1 MAVVSP
7 PISSEMNLD
16 PETDLESGSGLE
28 LEQEESGAIRCP
40 FDPAKIKMRTVDVVV
55 DQIVTRIDHGQIDL
69 APEFQ
74 RMAGIWNDQRKS
86 RLIESLM
93 LRIPI
98 PAFYVAADDSGRWSI
113 VDGVQRTSTIY
124 GYVKG
129 NFRLSRIEYL
139 TKFDRLPYQ
148 ELPRSMQRRID
159 ETPLVVNVIEPGT
172 PEEVMF
178 NIFERIFTGGVT
190 LNGQEIRHVLHPGPA
205 RDFLGRLARTEEFL
219 KATDGSIRVDRMA
232 DRECVLRFLAFH
244 IEPWE
249 KYSANDLDGYLGLA
263 MKKINS
269 MSLSE
274 RSALSG
280 DFKKSMD
287 AAYNLFHRDAFRKPS
302 RPHASRYPISKA
314 LFETWGVGLAR
325 RSAKQI
331 ERLVSSREKI
341 VEEFTTLMRT
351 DGDFERA
358 ITYSTGTRARVHKR
372 FQSIDRLIERC
383 L

>member
-7 PISSEMNLD
+7 PISSDMD
-16 PETDLESGSGLE
+16 PEPDSGLD
-28 LEQEESGAIRCP
+28 LEQEEPGASKCP
-40 FDPAKIKMRTVDVVV
+40 FDPAKIKMRTINVVV
-55 DQIVTRIDHGQIDL
+55 DQIVSRIDHDEIDL

-74 RMAGIWNDQRKS
+74 RVAGIWNDQRKS
-86 RLIESLM
+86 RLIESLL

-98 PAFYVAADDSGRWSI
+98 PAFYVAADDSERWSV

-129 NFRLSRIEYL
+129 SFKLSRLEYL
-139 TKFDRLPYQ
+139 TKFDRLSYE

-178 NIFERIFTGGVT
+178 NIFQRIITGGMT
-190 LNGQEIRHVLHPGPA
+190 LNGQEIRHVLHPGPV
-205 RDFLGRLARTEEFL
+205 RDFLSLLVGTDEFL
-219 KATDGSIRVDRMA
+219 MATDGSIRADRMA

-244 IEPWE
+244 IDPWE
-249 KYSANDLDGYLGLA
+249 KYFANDLDGYLGLA
-263 MKKINS
+263 MRKING
-269 MSLSE
+269 MSTAEQNCL
-274 RSALSG
+274 AD

-287 AAYNLFHRDAFRKPS
+287 AAYKIFRRDAFRKPHRRNAS
-302 RPHASRYPISKA
+302 RPPISKA

-325 RSAKQI
+325 RSEEQI
-331 ERLVSSREKI
+331 EMLVDSREKI
-341 VEEFTTLMRT
+341 VEGFITLMST
-351 DGDFERA
+351 DWEFGRA
-358 ITYSTGTRARVHKR
+358 ITYSTATPTRVRKR
-372 FQSIDRLIERC
+372 FQAIDELIARC

>member
-7 PISSEMNLD
+7 STNTAMDLD
-16 PETDLESGSGLE
+16 PDSGLE
-28 LEQEESGAIRCP
+28 REQEESGATECP
-40 FDPAKIKMRTVDVVV
+40 FDPAKIKMRTVNVVV
-55 DQIVTRIDHGQIDL
+55 DQIVYRIDHDEIDL

-74 RMAGIWNDQRKS
+74 RAAGIWNDQRKS
-86 RLIESLM
+86 RLIESLL

-98 PAFYVAADDSGRWSI
+98 PAFYVAADNSERWSV

-129 NFRLSRIEYL
+129 SFKLSRLEYL
-139 TKFDRLPYQ
+139 TKFDRLSYE

-178 NIFERIFTGGVT
+178 NIFQRIITGGMT
-190 LNGQEIRHVLHPGPA
+190 LNGQEIRHVLHPGPV
-205 RDFLGRLARTEEFL
+205 RDFLSLLVGTDEFL
-219 KATDGSIRVDRMA
+219 MATDGSIRADRMA

-244 IEPWE
+244 IDPWE
-249 KYSANDLDGYLGLA
+249 KYFANDLDGYLGLA
-263 MKKINS
+263 MRKING
-269 MSLSE
+269 MSTAEQNCL
-274 RSALSG
+274 AD

-287 AAYNLFHRDAFRKPS
+287 AAYKIFRRDAFRKPHRRNAS
-302 RPHASRYPISKA
+302 RPPISKA

-325 RSAKQI
+325 RSEEQI
-331 ERLVSSREKI
+331 EMLVDSREKI
-341 VEEFTTLMRT
+341 VEGFITLTSTDWEF
-351 DGDFERA
+351 GRA
-358 ITYSTGTRARVHKR
+358 ITYSTGTPTRVRKR
-372 FQSIDRLIERC
+372 FQAIDELIERC